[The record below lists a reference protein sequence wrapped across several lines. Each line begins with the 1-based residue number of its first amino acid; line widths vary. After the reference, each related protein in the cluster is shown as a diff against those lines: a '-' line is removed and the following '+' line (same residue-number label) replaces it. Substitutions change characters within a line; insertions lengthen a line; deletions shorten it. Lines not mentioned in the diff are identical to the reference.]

1 MEGKELS
8 RQALTSYSKIK
19 FITHMEKNV
28 GHSILNR
35 VAAALIRG
43 VMIHSK
49 STCQII
55 TGNRKFLDV
64 MMCMEVSG

>member
-1 MEGKELS
+1 
-8 RQALTSYSKIK
+8 
-19 FITHMEKNV
+19 MEKNV

-43 VMIHSK
+43 VMIDSK

-55 TGNRKFLDV
+55 TRKFLDV